1 MPFSISTDQNVGII
15 SIKGKF
21 LGAREGEA
29 FTKAVDDLK
38 GNGVKY
44 AVLDLSGADMMDSTA
59 IGLTIR
65 TLNTLQNE
73 GGDVAIAALNARIKN
88 LFLMT
93 RLLGNVFNDYDTV
106 EEAIA
111 SFPAETS

>member
-1 MPFSISTDQNVGII
+1 MPFSVSTDQNVGII

-29 FTKAVDDLK
+29 FKQAVDDLK
-38 GNGVKY
+38 NDGVKY
-44 AVLDLSGADMMDSTA
+44 AVLDLSEADLMDSTG

-73 GGDVAIAALNARIKN
+73 GGDVVIAALNARIKN

-93 RLLGNVFNDYDTV
+93 RLLGNVFKDYDTV
-106 EEAIA
+106 EEAVA
-111 SFPAETS
+111 SFPAPEA